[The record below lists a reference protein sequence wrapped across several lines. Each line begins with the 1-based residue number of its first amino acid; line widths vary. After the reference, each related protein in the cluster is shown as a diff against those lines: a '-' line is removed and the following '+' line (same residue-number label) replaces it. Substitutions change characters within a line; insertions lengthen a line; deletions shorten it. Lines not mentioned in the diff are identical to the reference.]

1 MKATEKLKKVKT
13 LLLALV
19 MIIGMIFPLSSVNA
33 EYVSDS
39 DATMT
44 VKWNLDRHESWED
57 RFNKVGLKI
66 IVKDMNGNNIKLSN
80 KQKTKKVTIK
90 TDYTDTDISELGASI
105 AGYTL
110 AYATVDGKSF
120 GRLAPWYNENK
131 EYQYHYKNGNTN
143 VLQDTVPKNGIQS
156 KTVIFYYSKTMDK
169 LETIETVD
177 STSKGIDL
185 KVYDY
190 NATEVNK
197 KSNLKFGTD
206 PSYSDD
212 WNINHDSSVTKG
224 IVENKLE
231 YNSTTKRYGDPILSN
246 KIVSDGDGSDG
257 IINNSSLSYLFSD
270 NGSKKNANHLFK
282 MDDGYYYYNSDE
294 NYAYYNNN
302 SGNFSVYN
310 VAGAPSGDAAAY
322 KKGNFFPY
330 NQLSTNSRY
339 IGITPS
345 GSALYNFETG
355 NNGTTKNV
363 HFGMTMDT
371 MFIQP
376 KDGKIDGKNMA
387 FEFAGDD
394 DVWVYIDGVLVL
406 DIGGIHAVQGGSIDF
421 ATGKTYINNKETT
434 TLYDIM
440 KSHKDKAYLEENFV
454 EVNGKMVFKNYTD
467 HNIKFYYL
475 ERGAGASNCK
485 LKFNIQSVPRDSIR
499 VTKQVE
505 NINEGS
511 FSDVE
516 FEFKLYLESEETSG
530 SDIITIDGTN
540 YKLYKGKETVDG
552 LFKLKHGQTV
562 EFKEIAEVGTKYIV
576 QEVGLNQDEYDEVT
590 VDGTVYN
597 PDSGNVTGEEGD
609 YIVTTTPQIVGTDVS
624 VIFYNKCNPNN
635 WHDIIINKKMSNGLS
650 SGDTFKMKVEIGGEL
665 FDGKYTINGTEK
677 TANNGIIEMKANDII
692 KISKIAAGTSFKV
705 SEIDLDTNL
714 YKTPTYSFDGNNALD
729 YSQSPDSTISNG
741 VSIESK
747 VIKAKNAELTI
758 TNEAHLTQLVIN
770 KTITKADFADGDPIF
785 TFKISNKDGSLIL
798 YRTIRFTDENFNQ
811 DQNNTKSVT
820 ITGLPV
826 GQYTVEELST
836 IRYTPEGE
844 TIKVVNLINIDG
856 GTVNFKN
863 NLVYDKDFSHTDVVE
878 NKFTIADDGSVTI
891 TQEWHEKKELSR

>member
-1 MKATEKLKKVKT
+1 MKATEKLKRVKT

-33 EYVSDS
+33 
-39 DATMT
+39 ATTKNEATFT
-44 VKWNLDRHESWED
+44 VKWELSSHREWEGK
-57 RFNKVGLKI
+57 FNNSGLKI
-66 IVKDMNGNNIKLSN
+66 IVKDIDGNLIKLNDS
-80 KQKTKKVTIK
+80 QKSKKVNISGN
-90 TDYTDTDISELGASI
+90 YTDTDIKKLAIEIS
-105 AGYTL
+105 GYTL
-110 AYATVDGKSF
+110 NHATVNNKAF
-120 GRLAPWYNENK
+120 NVIAPWVSNNN
-131 EYQYHYKNGNTN
+131 YQYHYKNNGNK
-143 VLQDTVPKNGIQS
+143 VIEDTLAGRNYSQNAE
-156 KTVIFYYSKTMDK
+156 VIFVYAKNLD
-169 LETIETVD
+169 TIETVD

-190 NATEVNK
+190 NAADVNK
-197 KSNLKFGTD
+197 NSNLKFGTN
-206 PSYSDD
+206 PSYTQN
-212 WNINHDSSVTKG
+212 WNKNHENNITKG

-231 YNSTTKRYGDPILSN
+231 YNSTTKRYGDPILSDT
-246 KIVSDGDGSDG
+246 IVKTGDGNDG
-257 IINNSSLSYLFSD
+257 TINNSSLSYLFSD
-270 NGSKKNANHLFK
+270 NSGKKDANHLFK

-294 NYAYYNNN
+294 NYAYYNND

-310 VAGAPSGDAAAY
+310 VAGAPTGDVAAF

-330 NQLSTNSRY
+330 NQLSNNSKY
-339 IGITPS
+339 IGKTPS

-355 NNGTTKNV
+355 DNGTTKNV

-376 KDGKIDGKNMA
+376 KDGKIDGKNMV

-421 ATGKTYINNKETT
+421 ATGKTYINDKETT

-440 KSHKDKAYLEENFV
+440 RIHKDAAYLEENFV

-530 SDIITIDGTN
+530 NDIITIDGTN
-540 YKLYKGKETVDG
+540 YKLYKGEKTVDG

-597 PDSGNVTGEEGD
+597 PDFGNVTGVKGD

-677 TANNGIIEMKANDII
+677 TANNGIIEMKANDIV

-714 YKTPTYSFDGNNALD
+714 YKTPIYSFDGNNALD
-729 YSQSPDSTISNG
+729 YSQSPDSTISDG

-798 YRTIRFTDENFNQ
+798 YRTIRFTDDNFNQ

-826 GQYTVEELST
+826 GQYTVAELST
-836 IRYTPEGE
+836 IRYTPDGG

-856 GTVNFKN
+856 GTVDFKN